1 MRKLSTLSLCLLSF
15 PIFANSIPQNNHNI
29 IGINATELSKR
40 VCYYQNH
47 AYSEGAIIQVSDYFI
62 SCGAANDF
70 ETNGKLKWLL
80 LNDSQPKRKNAKKSS
95 NVSTNTYSV
104 N

>member
-1 MRKLSTLSLCLLSF
+1 MRKLTALSLCLLSF
-15 PIFANSIPQNNHNI
+15 PTLANALPQNNHAI
-29 IGINATELSKR
+29 VGINATELSKR

-80 LNDSQPKRKNAKKSS
+80 LNDSKPKRKNAQKSS
-95 NVSTNTYSV
+95 NGSTNSYSV

>member
-1 MRKLSTLSLCLLSF
+1 MFIVF
-15 PIFANSIPQNNHNI
+15 PHPCQYATTKQYTVV
-29 IGINATELSKR
+29 GINATELSKR

-80 LNDSQPKRKNAKKSS
+80 LNDSKPKRKNAQKVPMVPRKATRSIK
-95 NVSTNTYSV
+95 
-104 N
+104 